1 MKKIGLYLLILFQIL
16 VLSCKSNA
24 VSETEIS
31 QYERNNISD
40 ISDNIVDINPTIIFG
55 KSELNILDDII
66 VVREMYPHGEKG
78 IHLFDKNSLKYL
90 TSTGIVGKGP
100 GEIANPGDVNPDKQS
115 RVFWTSD
122 HSKGIMYKF
131 PLDSV
136 LNDDMF
142 KPSEKYELNNELFL
156 ERFRFLNDSIAIGKA
171 IHIFPNSSFEVVQAK
186 LNIKTNELQRFGY
199 EHPEATGK
207 RSNSFFNLSV
217 KDNIYV
223 SCYLLCDLITI
234 CDLDGNL
241 KYNIYGPGWFN
252 GKNDGNNYFFY
263 VDFYK
268 DRIFASYSGEY
279 GTIIEG
285 NTKRGKYPSRLIVFD
300 LDGNYLETI
309 ETGFE
314 FSDFCIDEDNN
325 RILFYFINRSEPFG
339 YYNIQ

>member
-31 QYERNNISD
+31 QYERNNISE
-40 ISDNIVDINPTIIFG
+40 ISDNIVDIEPTIVFG
-55 KSELNILDDII
+55 KCDLNIIDDIL
-66 VVREMYPHGEKG
+66 VVRERYPLGEKG
-78 IHLFDKNSLKYL
+78 IHLFDKNSFKYL
-90 TSTGIVGKGP
+90 TSTGIIGRGP
-100 GEIANPGDVNPDKQS
+100 GEIANPGPVTTDKK
-115 RVFWTSD
+115 RKCFWTPD
-122 HSKGIMYKF
+122 HSKRVMYKF

-136 LNDDMF
+136 LNYEMF
-142 KPSEKYELNNELFL
+142 KPSEKHELNRELFL
-156 ERFRFLNDSIAIGKA
+156 ERFGFLNDSIAIGKA
-171 IHIFPNSSFEVVQAK
+171 VHMTSNSSFEIVMAK
-186 LNIKTNELQRFGY
+186 LNLNNNVLQRFGY
-199 EHPEATGK
+199 EHPEATGR

-252 GKNDGNNYFFY
+252 GENDGNNYFFN

-285 NTKRGKYPSRLIVFD
+285 NTKRGKGPSRLIVFD

-314 FSDFCIDEDNN
+314 FSDFCIDEDND
-325 RILFYFINRSEPFG
+325 RVLFYFIDRSEAFG
-339 YYNIQ
+339 YINIQ